1 MRWFHIVWILP
12 HSSWLRFLMDF
23 ISIPSENPALKYKSL
38 SCDEHLFLQLHESLW
53 NAHSWSRASC
63 CNSAGMTNWQWFTW
77 SCFYSSVFL
86 IVFTSLGLPGSC
98 PSARN
103 CECCVDGS
111 MIYSDPHSHMVELLD
126 HRCHSSSTP
135 WRLGCV
141 CWVWEEGRGKKILH
155 VWISNWETHVQ
166 EASYCGE
173 MSVFYFLAC
182 VREWWG
188 FLRMCQSHL
197 HPPCSL

>member
-1 MRWFHIVWILP
+1 
-12 HSSWLRFLMDF
+12 MDF

-38 SCDEHLFLQLHESLW
+38 SCDERLFLQLHESLW

-126 HRCHSSSTP
+126 HCYHSSSTP